1 MLVAIGGIDPALC
14 GVVAVGL
21 GERADVVDGL
31 AGGDDALR
39 QARQR
44 GAQLEDGAGGV
55 AGGDGAVV
63 QRVVELQHRVPLG
76 VVHRAAVEHGQVV
89 LRVADHA
96 QHPAGVGI
104 HGDDRAGFR
113 KLDLAL
119 GLLVLGQNLRVLL
132 LPGFLGDQRLL
143 GVVDAGDG
151 AHQRVGHGL
160 LQIHVDGQHHGV
172 SVGGG
177 RVAQLAHD
185 LAARVALHLAAALAV
200 GDVGGELI
208 LQRVFDA
215 RRADE
220 GVVGVALGL
229 VALQLGGGDLADVAH
244 LVAGDGALGIDAGG
258 GFADV
263 HAVQFHGL
271 GFDLGDGLEAHVV
284 GDGDGQGV
292 EGIHAGLLPQRQHL
306 HGHVLVQILRDAVLL
321 QQRLEELLLGD
332 VGHVEVGAPLA
343 LARGL
348 HGLAAGAGVEAPHA
362 VFVLL
367 HPEAVDGGLAV
378 GFDQADHV
386 DEHLGIVCTLLVAG
400 LGGIAVEGD
409 GVAGLIVGQG
419 HHVRIVNGA
428 ALAVDGD
435 GLGGFGGG
443 AGRVVVGFD
452 DDHAVKAN
460 EHRGKDQHGQ
470 KRHDQHSAFVGLQKC
485 FTSRVARP
493 PPACRLLPMYRR
505 WKAGWRIWV
514 RAVIS
519 TTRIARLPT

>member
-1 MLVAIGGIDPALC
+1 MLVALGGADPALR
-14 GVVAVGL
+14 GVVGVGL

-63 QRVVELQHRVPLG
+63 QRGVELQHRVPLG

-96 QHPAGVGI
+96 QNPAGVGI

-143 GVVDAGDG
+143 GIVDAGDG

-172 SVGGG
+172 AVGGG
-177 RVAQLAHD
+177 GVAQLAHD
-185 LAARVALHLAAALAV
+185 LAAGVSLHLAAALAV

-215 RRADE
+215 CCADE

-229 VALQLGGGDLADVAH
+229 VTLQLGGGDLADVAH
-244 LVAGDGALGIDAGG
+244 LVAGDSALGIDAGG

-263 HAVQFHGL
+263 HAVQLHGL
-271 GFDLGDGLEAHVV
+271 GFDLGDGLKAHVV

-292 EGIHAGLLPQRQHL
+292 EGIHSGLLPQRQHL

-362 VFVLL
+362 VLVLL

-378 GFDQADHV
+378 GFDQADNV
-386 DEHLGIVCTLLVAG
+386 DEHLGVVRAVRLGG
-400 LGGIAVEGD
+400 LGGVAVEGD
-409 GVAGLIVGQG
+409 VVAGLVIGQRNHVGIVD
-419 HHVRIVNGA
+419 GA
-428 ALAVDGD
+428 ALAVDRD
-435 GLGGFGGG
+435 GLGGLGGSAGHIAFGIG
-443 AGRVVVGFD
+443 
-452 DDHAVKAN
+452 DDHAVEPDEHCAEHEDQN
-460 EHRGKDQHGQ
+460 E
-470 KRHDQHSAFVGLQKC
+470 RHDENSTFVGLQKC
-485 FTSRVARP
+485 FTSRVDRP
-493 PPACRLLPMYRR
+493 PPP
-505 WKAGWRIWV
+505 
-514 RAVIS
+514 
-519 TTRIARLPT
+519 